1 MTLATLSTICAEDA
15 VFHDPRLSRLDERK
29 ETKID
34 LTLSDG
40 GFTIQE
46 RKGSPVEIRYSSIQ
60 KITYEYARHHRL
72 AGGAMLMAASPLA
85 GIIVM
90 ATKTKSHWLVVDYL
104 GDGESRTVVLR
115 LDKSDYQEILGGL
128 ESKSGKHID
137 SPASKTVALD
147 PTEGSRD
154 VDGVL
159 SASVERIAAALKP
172 AMEMY
177 GCKVTKD
184 QSALIECKRGRDNS
198 ERAGIGGEVVTATLD
213 AQGQQTRIR
222 IRTSGPA
229 VRRETGPRLSMIRCD
244 PISGWRPLNRDGNQC
259 RSS

>member
-1 MTLATLSTICAEDA
+1 MTLVMLSTVWAEDA
-15 VFHDPRLSRLDERK
+15 VFHDSRLSRLDENK

-34 LTLSDG
+34 LTISDA

-46 RKGSPVEIRYSSIQ
+46 RKGSPFEIRYSSIQ
-60 KITYEYARHHRL
+60 KISYEYARHHRL
-72 AGGAMLMAASPLA
+72 VGGAMLMAASPLA

-90 ATKTKSHWLVVDYL
+90 ATKTKSHWLVVDYVS
-104 GDGESRTVVLR
+104 GGASRSVVLR
-115 LDKSDYQEILGGL
+115 LDKSDYQKILSAL
-128 ESKSGKHID
+128 ESKSGIHVD
-137 SPASKTVALD
+137 SPGPKTVALD

-154 VDGVL
+154 IDGVL

-213 AQGQQTRIR
+213 AQGQQARIR

-229 VRRETGPRLSMIRCD
+229 IRKRNWSTPIYDQMRSNLRLAA
-244 PISGWRPLNRDGNQC
+244 P
-259 RSS
+259 